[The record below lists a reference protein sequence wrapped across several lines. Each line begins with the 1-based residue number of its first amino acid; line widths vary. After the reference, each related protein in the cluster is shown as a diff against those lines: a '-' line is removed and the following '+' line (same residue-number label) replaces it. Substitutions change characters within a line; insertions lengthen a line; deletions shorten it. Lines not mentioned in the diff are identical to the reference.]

1 VAFTSLSVRVGRSA
15 RDVSEYAASRK
26 QPDRMASLRQHMDDC
41 QRLLGQPHEEVH
53 RWIDEFYSSAGAKHR
68 RFRHHWDGV
77 KEAEQLF
84 GEEGAKAAII
94 HILRDCRNVPKAGDY
109 ITGAADVLG
118 LKSTWPVSAYIHYPE
133 EAFTALAKFTIE
145 GSMAVVL
152 SAFFRSKPDIAN
164 FLVGMSR
171 LSISQQQEY
180 LEKWEAINARSAE
193 LEKSPISQASVREV
207 DGAIRDYLKET
218 EAMIAPLLGQI
229 AGYRFGM
236 VPADQLITPL
246 TLIDLEYVEE
256 LKAALTGT
264 EPKDVAAFALPRQ
277 VTVSARAA
285 LDPSGRSVNFVSSEK
300 MLSLMPLVVAEIP
313 GVGFEIKIPI
323 VGTPQLILV
332 SHVAGRL
339 YLKSGVH
346 RTYLLASLGVKEIPC
361 VIVEENQVPFI
372 TGIYPSFAPHVLALP
387 RPPLLMDT
395 FDPALTLLVPI
406 ARTSKVIRISTE
418 ELILPLG

>member
-1 VAFTSLSVRVGRSA
+1 
-15 RDVSEYAASRK
+15 
-26 QPDRMASLRQHMDDC
+26 MASLRQHMEDC

-77 KEAEQLF
+77 KEAGQLF
-84 GEEGAKAAII
+84 GEEGAKAAIV
-94 HILRDCRNVPKAGDY
+94 HILRDCRNVPKAADY
-109 ITGAADVLG
+109 ATGAADVLG

-152 SAFFRSKPDIAN
+152 WAFFRSKPDIAH
-164 FLVGMSR
+164 FLMAVSR

-180 LEKWEAINARSAE
+180 LEKWDAVNARSAE
-193 LEKSPISQASVREV
+193 LDKSPIPQASLREV
-207 DGAIRDYLKET
+207 DGEIRDYLKET
-218 EAMIAPLLGQI
+218 EAMIAPLLTQI
-229 AGYRFGM
+229 PGYRFAM
-236 VPADQLITPL
+236 VPIDQLITPL
-246 TLIDLEYVEE
+246 TLIDLEYIEE

-264 EPKDVAAFALPRQ
+264 EPKDVVAFALPRQ
-277 VTVSARAA
+277 LTVSARAA
-285 LDPSGRSVNFVSSEK
+285 VDPSGRSVSFISSEK
-300 MLSLMPLVVAEIP
+300 MLSLTPLTISELS
-313 GVGFEIKIPI
+313 GVGFEIKVAI

-332 SHVAGRL
+332 NHVGGRL

-346 RTYLLASLGVKEIPC
+346 RTYLLASLGVKEVPC
-361 VIVEENQVPFI
+361 VVVEQNQVPFV

-406 ARTSKVIRISTE
+406 VRTSKVIRISTE